1 MKRFVFQ
8 CMMLIISATAFAQG
22 YKIGDQA
29 TDFALKNIDGKI
41 VKLSDDSSAKGFVII
56 FTCNHCPYAVAYE
69 DRIIAIDRK
78 YRSLGYPVIAI
89 NPNDPVAYPSDS
101 FEAMQQRAAEKGF
114 TFPYL
119 VDQTQQIART
129 YGAAKNTTCISSAER
144 NEQNNCQIHRHHRRQ
159 LPRCQR
165 SEGALSCQCHR
176 STIVRKNNRIYR
188 NQSSW
193 MQHQMEE
200 IASPK

>member
-129 YGAAKNTTCISSAER
+129 YGAAKTPHVYLLQKEMNKI
-144 NEQNNCQIHRHHRRQ
+144 
-159 LPRCQR
+159 
-165 SEGALSCQCHR
+165 
-176 STIVRKNNRIYR
+176 IVRYIGTIDDNYQDANEVKEPYLANAIEALL
-188 NQSSW
+188 SGKTIESTETKEVGCSIKW
-193 MQHQMEE
+193 
-200 IASPK
+200 KK